1 MREAIEAALGASK
14 ADYTEIRLEEIE
26 GTRVVF
32 RGRQLETA
40 SMLLDKGGIVRC
52 LVRGGGW
59 GTATFNDLSDLR
71 RRVEQ
76 AYEGARA
83 IQGEPIELAMIPIS
97 QDVVIAQLGRDFRG
111 VSVSDKKELAQRY
124 NEILLGADPRIVDT
138 QTAYVDSFSRVTIA
152 NSEGTYVEEERP
164 QVGVAVS
171 AIARQD
177 ADVQQAFESVAG
189 PAGFETVLGHEG
201 LAETV
206 ARRALDL
213 LAAPRVKGGRYP
225 VICNSKLAGV
235 FIHEAFGHLS
245 EADFVYSNP
254 KAREMMALGRRFGHE
269 ILNVAEDGS
278 VVGLRGTH
286 RYDDEGT
293 PTGRADLI
301 KEGVL
306 VGRLHSRETAAKL
319 GERPTGNA
327 RATSYR
333 FPPIVRMTNT
343 FIEAGDSSFDEMIR
357 DVDLGIYAC
366 DAFGGQTALENF
378 SFSSAYAHMI
388 RKGQIAEMVKDVIL
402 AGNLFATLDSI
413 DAIGSDF
420 RWLGWLGGC
429 GKGQDGPLPVAM
441 GAPHVRIRD
450 VVVGGE

>member
-1 MREAIEAALGASK
+1 VREAIEAALGASK